1 MDLFDTPS
9 QSVPLSEALR
19 PQKISD
25 VIGQDHLLGE
35 RKNLSLSFKNKALH
49 SMIFWGPP
57 GVGKTTIARLV
68 AQEFECEFI
77 ALSAVYSGLKEVRQ
91 AIEVAQSNLKYHQKK
106 TILFIDEIHRFNKAQ
121 QDALLPFVEKGTI
134 LFIGATTENP
144 SFEINSALLSRAKVY
159 QLKSLEPSALVDL
172 FNKIPK
178 KRLFDL
184 YWEDSA
190 VEFLAK
196 YVQGDARKFLNII
209 EECAQSL
216 KGSKTV
222 SIEDISTFLQDSTIR
237 FDKGG
242 DIFYDQISA
251 LHKTIRGS
259 HPNAALY
266 WFARMLHSGADPRYI
281 ARRLVMIAWEDVG
294 LADPRAAEIALNAAQ
309 TYERLG
315 SPEGELAL
323 AQAVIYLAS
332 APKSNAGYM
341 AFKSIKKFVA
351 QDGFKEV
358 PLHLRNAPTELL
370 KDIGHGREYRYAHNE
385 PNAYAAGESYMPA
398 NTPELDWYTPTE
410 RGLEIKIKEKLV
422 QLKGLDEKNRPQKVD

>member
-1 MDLFDTPS
+1 MDLFDNT
-9 QSVPLSEALR
+9 QQTQPLSEELR
-19 PQKISD
+19 PKQLSD
-25 VIGQDHLLGE
+25 VVGQEHLLGL
-35 RKNLSLSFKNKALH
+35 RKNLTLAFKNKALH

-68 AQEFECEFI
+68 AQEFNCEFI

-91 AIEVAQSNLKYHQKK
+91 AIDLAQSNIKYHQKR

-121 QDALLPFVEKGTI
+121 QDALLPYVENGTI

-159 QLKSLEPSALVDL
+159 QLKSLDVSALIELFKKIPNDRL
-172 FNKIPK
+172 FNLK
-178 KRLFDL
+178 
-184 YWEDSA
+184 WENSA
-190 VEFLAK
+190 IEFLAK
-196 YVQGDARKFLNII
+196 YAQGDARKFLNTI
-209 EECAQSL
+209 EECSTSL
-216 KGSKTV
+216 KNNPIVTV
-222 SIEDISTFLQDSTIR
+222 EDIKVFLQDSTVR

-266 WFARMLHSGADPRYI
+266 WLARMLHSGADPRYI

-294 LADPRAAEIALNAAQ
+294 LADPRASEIALNAAQ

-332 APKSNAGYM
+332 APKSNAGYI
-341 AFKSIKKFVA
+341 AFKKIKKFVA
-351 QDGFKEV
+351 EDGFKEV
-358 PLHLRNAPTELL
+358 PLHLRNAPTTLL
-370 KDIGHGREYRYAHNE
+370 KEFGHGQEYRYAHNE
-385 PNAYAAGESYMPA
+385 PNAYAAGENYMPE
-398 NTPELDWYTPTE
+398 NTPELDWYTPTD
-410 RGLEIKIKEKLV
+410 RGLEIKIKEKLI
-422 QLKGLDEKNRPQKVD
+422 QLKELDEKNRPRKVD